1 MEQTFQLE
9 TFQEDV
15 SRIAADVFRTMLSL
29 EIWPDTAAA
38 DLHHTEVVT
47 AAVYFAGEWKGAVLI
62 ECTTS
67 QAFDFTARL
76 FSSAPPE
83 TMDDDVRDA
92 LGELANMVAGNLKSV
107 LPGGVGISMPSVVE
121 GKNYSLKVCGG
132 NLSTR
137 LRFQSPLGPLSI
149 ILVEVLNEA

>member
-1 MEQTFQLE
+1 MEQTFQIE

-15 SRIAADVFRTMLSL
+15 SRIAADVFQTMLSL
-29 EIWPDTAAA
+29 EIWPDSSAA
-38 DLHHTEVVT
+38 DLPVEVVT
-47 AAVYFAGEWKGAVLI
+47 AAVYFAGDWKGAVLI
-62 ECTTS
+62 ECTTG

-76 FSSAPPE
+76 FSSAPP
-83 TMDDDVRDA
+83 TRMNDDVRDA

-121 GKNYSLKVCGG
+121 GKNYSLKICGG

-137 LRFQSPLGPLSI
+137 LRFQSSSGPFAV
-149 ILVEVLNEA
+149 ILVEMLGEA

>member
-1 MEQTFQLE
+1 MQQAFQIE
-9 TFQEDV
+9 TFREDAG
-15 SRIAADVFRTMLSL
+15 RIAMDVFRTMLSL
-29 EIWPDTAAA
+29 DVWPDEAAAA
-38 DLHHTEVVT
+38 DLPVEIAT

-76 FSSAPPE
+76 FSSAPP
-83 TMDDDVRDA
+83 TSMSDDVRDA

-107 LPGGVGISMPSVVE
+107 LPGGVDISMPSVVE

-137 LRFQSPLGPLSI
+137 LRFQSPLGAFSL

>member
-29 EIWPDTAAA
+29 EIWPDTAAT
-38 DLHHTEVVT
+38 DLPVEVVT
-47 AAVYFAGEWKGAVLI
+47 AAVYFAGDWKGAVLI

-67 QAFDFTARL
+67 QAYDFTAHL

-83 TMDDDVRDA
+83 SMNDDARDA

-121 GKNYSLKVCGG
+121 GKNYSLKICGG

-137 LRFQSPLGPLSI
+137 LRFQSPLGPFSI
-149 ILVEVLNEA
+149 ILVEMLSEA

>member
-1 MEQTFQLE
+1 MEQIFQPE

-15 SRIAADVFRTMLSL
+15 SRIATDVFQTMLSL
-29 EIWPDTAAA
+29 EIWPDSSAT
-38 DLHHTEVVT
+38 DLPVEVVT
-47 AAVYFAGEWKGAVLI
+47 AAVYFAGDWKGAVLI
-62 ECTTS
+62 ECTAS

-76 FSSAPPE
+76 FSSAPP
-83 TMDDDVRDA
+83 TRMNDDVRDA

-121 GKNYSLKVCGG
+121 GKNYSLKICGG

-137 LRFQSPLGPLSI
+137 LRFQSPLGPFAI
-149 ILVEVLNEA
+149 TLVEMLGEA

>member
-1 MEQTFQLE
+1 MKQTFQIE
-9 TFQEDV
+9 TFQEDAG
-15 SRIAADVFRTMLSL
+15 RIAVDVFQTMLSL
-29 EIWPDTAAA
+29 DIWLDDTASS
-38 DLHHTEVVT
+38 DLPVEVAT

-76 FSSAPPE
+76 FSSAPP
-83 TMDDDVRDA
+83 TSMNDDVRDA

-121 GKNYSLKVCGG
+121 GKNYSLKICGG

-137 LRFQSPLGPLSI
+137 LRFQSPLGPFSL